1 MPEAVIVSAA
11 RTPIGRANK
20 GSLKDFRPDDLAAF
34 AIQSALDKIPAL
46 DPTTIEDLYLGCGL
60 PGGES
65 GNNMARIVTT
75 LMGLEVPG
83 ATTTRYCA
91 SSVQTTRMAFHAIK
105 AGEGD
110 IFVSAGVETVSRFA
124 KGTSDH
130 WPDTKNPVFAEA
142 QERTNKTAELGNA
155 AGAWHDPRE
164 DGLVPDVYIAM
175 GQTAENVA
183 TLRGLDRKELDE
195 YAVEQALQLK
205 EKAGDDTEVTALCI
219 GPEKAVDA
227 VRKALQMGADK
238 GILVSDE
245 AIAGSD
251 YLGTSLVLAEAIKK
265 IGVPDLVMCG
275 MASTDAS
282 GSVVPAMLA
291 ERLDLPQVTF
301 ASVIETQGD
310 QVRIKRDGDTAT
322 EVIGATMPLVMSVTD
337 QTGEAR
343 YPSFKGIMAAKK
355 KPLETWSLSDLGVD
369 AELVGLGA
377 SWSAVEETAARPPRT
392 AGEIVT
398 DEDGSGATALTEF
411 LASKKFI

>member
-1 MPEAVIVSAA
+1 MNIVVCV
-11 RTPIGRANK
+11 K
-20 GSLKDFRPDDLAAF
+20 YVPDATADRRF
-34 AIQSALDKIPAL
+34 
-46 DPTTIEDLYLGCGL
+46 
-60 PGGES
+60 ES
-65 GNNMARIVTT
+65 DNTVDRV
-75 LMGLEVPG
+75 
-83 ATTTRYCA
+83 
-91 SSVQTTRMAFHAIK
+91 
-105 AGEGD
+105 
-110 IFVSAGVETVSRFA
+110 GV
-124 KGTSDH
+124 
-130 WPDTKNPVFAEA
+130 
-142 QERTNKTAELGNA
+142 
-155 AGAWHDPRE
+155 
-164 DGLVPDVYIAM
+164 DGL
-175 GQTAENVA
+175 
-183 TLRGLDRKELDE
+183 LSELDE

-238 GILVSDE
+238 GVLVSDE

-251 YLGTSLVLAEAIKK
+251 YLGTSLVLAEAVKK
-265 IGVPDLVMCG
+265 IGVPDIVMCG

-301 ASVIETQGD
+301 AAVIETQGD

-322 EVIGATMPLVMSVTD
+322 EVIGATMPIVMSVTD

-355 KPLETWSLSDLGVD
+355 KPLETWSLADLGVD
-369 AELVGLGA
+369 AELVGLTA
-377 SWSAVEETAARPPRT
+377 ATSAVEEATERPPRT

-398 DEDGSGATALTEF
+398 DEDGSGASALTEF

>member
-1 MPEAVIVSAA
+1 MNIVVCV
-11 RTPIGRANK
+11 K
-20 GSLKDFRPDDLAAF
+20 YVPDATADRQF
-34 AIQSALDKIPAL
+34 
-46 DPTTIEDLYLGCGL
+46 
-60 PGGES
+60 ES
-65 GNNMARIVTT
+65 DNTVDRV
-75 LMGLEVPG
+75 
-83 ATTTRYCA
+83 
-91 SSVQTTRMAFHAIK
+91 
-105 AGEGD
+105 
-110 IFVSAGVETVSRFA
+110 GV
-124 KGTSDH
+124 
-130 WPDTKNPVFAEA
+130 
-142 QERTNKTAELGNA
+142 
-155 AGAWHDPRE
+155 
-164 DGLVPDVYIAM
+164 DGL
-175 GQTAENVA
+175 
-183 TLRGLDRKELDE
+183 LSELDE

-322 EVIGATMPLVMSVTD
+322 EVIGGTLPLVLWVTD

-355 KPLETWSLSDLGVD
+355 KPLETLTLADIGVD
-369 AELVGLGA
+369 ASEVGIGA
-377 SWSAVEETAARPPRT
+377 AWTTVATPAPRPPRT